1 MAQRTR
7 LCVTFEMDHH
17 NQEDVTILDMD
28 NNDRRYSYTTTT
40 NSNQSSV
47 DRLCL
52 QDTNVQGESLYSKIF
67 FFSLFIYDE
76 K

>member
-17 NQEDVTILDMD
+17 HNHHNDEEIYIE
-28 NNDRRYSYTTTT
+28 NNDRRNSYTTISNRT
-40 NSNQSSV
+40 NS

-52 QDTNVQGESLYSKIF
+52 QDADLQG
-67 FFSLFIYDE
+67 
-76 K
+76 